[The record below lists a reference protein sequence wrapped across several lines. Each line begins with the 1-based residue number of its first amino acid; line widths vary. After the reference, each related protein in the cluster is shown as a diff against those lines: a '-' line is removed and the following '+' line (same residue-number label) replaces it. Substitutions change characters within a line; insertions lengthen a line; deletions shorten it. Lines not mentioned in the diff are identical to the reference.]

1 MKEVRPAVVAFDLGD
16 TLLEYEGIPFSWE
29 AHYSEALQALAASL
43 LRRELTA
50 AETAGGS
57 AVLRRYN
64 TRLNPRTEE
73 VPFAAI
79 LATLW
84 EEWQLAG
91 QPDAMVGARAFFG
104 IFRQRTRPFPDA
116 LPCLRRIRERG
127 GRIGIF
133 TDVPYGMQRELV
145 EEDVV
150 TAGLGASYDILLT
163 SIDVGWR
170 KPAAQTMTVLAERL
184 GCDCADFAYIGN
196 ERKDIEAARAAGCRA
211 VLLDRKGA
219 RPDWGQST
227 TLRTLDEWIF

>member
-1 MKEVRPAVVAFDLGD
+1 MKPAGPAVVAFDLGD

-29 AHYSEALQALAASL
+29 AHYSDALQALAASL
-43 LRRELTA
+43 LRRGLTA
-50 AETAGGS
+50 AETASGS

-64 TRLNPRTEE
+64 TRLNPRLEE
-73 VPFAAI
+73 IPFATI
-79 LATLW
+79 LAALW
-84 EEWQLAG
+84 KEWQLTG
-91 QPDAMVGARAFFG
+91 EPDALVGARAFFG

-150 TAGLGASYDILLT
+150 AAGLGASYDVLLT
-163 SIDVGWR
+163 SLEVGWR
-170 KPAAQTMTVLAERL
+170 KPAAQTMTALAARL
-184 GCDCADFAYIGN
+184 GCDCAGFAYIGN

-227 TLRTLDEWIF
+227 TLQTLDEWIF

>member
-1 MKEVRPAVVAFDLGD
+1 MKHVGPAVVAFDLGD

-43 LRRELTA
+43 LRRGLTA

-79 LATLW
+79 LAALW
-84 EEWQLAG
+84 AEWQQTG
-91 QPDAMVGARAFFG
+91 QPDALLGARAFFG

-127 GRIGIF
+127 GRVGIF

-145 EEDVV
+145 EEDAA
-150 TAGLGASYDILLT
+150 TAGLGADYDVLLT

-170 KPAAQTMTVLAERL
+170 KPAAQTMTALAARL
-184 GCDCADFAYIGN
+184 GCACADFAYIGN
-196 ERKDIEAARAAGCRA
+196 ERKDIDAARAAGSRA

-219 RPDWGQST
+219 RPDWGQSI
-227 TLRTLDEWIF
+227 TLGTLDEWIF